1 MSEFIKELLEK
12 SKRGYTSRFI
22 RIIKDEEKE
31 NDALPTLKGWG
42 ILHH

>member
-31 NDALPTLKGWG
+31 IKYKMKKKLTISL
-42 ILHH
+42 